1 MKPIQQKSTVS
12 KPKHKLRFLPILL
25 FFSFIIWIIIQADL
39 GIDNPFVSLV
49 HQIPWGDKIGH
60 IFVFACLTF
69 FLNYA
74 LSYASFRLLKIKL
87 LIGSI
92 LILCFALI
100 EELTQLFFV
109 SRTFDFRD
117 ILSDLLGILLAS
129 LWAYKNSRSASK

>member
-1 MKPIQQKSTVS
+1 MKPTQAKN
-12 KPKHKLRFLPILL
+12 KLRVLPILL
-25 FFSFIIWIIIQADL
+25 FFSFIIWIIVQADL

-74 LSYASFRLLKIKL
+74 LSYDSFNLFKIRLLT
-87 LIGSI
+87 GSI
-92 LILCFALI
+92 LVLCFALI

-117 ILSDLLGILLAS
+117 ILSDLVGILLAS
-129 LWAYKNSRSASK
+129 LWAYQNIRSASE